1 MLLPLCLVL
10 AAAAPAQTVTPFRT
24 SVAPRIDPVF
34 GDSTSLRKTVDR
46 FLTVHTEMEQVRNEF
61 STAVH
66 GTLAE
71 VARANAPRTPK
82 ANRVCPTNAA
92 SLYGRALDAGGR
104 YLALGRELEARFR
117 EVRRADD
124 LGDAAGLTPDYRLK
138 IKQVEQLH
146 TDVMRDLQEMRVA
159 FYEQLSAEMRHAGCA
174 LTDPSNR
181 PAPEGADASVAVD
194 PSDPG
199 AWTLEDASPDPE
211 ASGKPE
217 PARVAKPAT
226 ELPATTAPAVWI
238 EIDNSHCAR
247 SSQLVI
253 DGTAYGQAPAHKK
266 TAVRTHAGPHEI
278 CVLPATEKRICGDSG
293 TLRQAYFYEGWSLV
307 VRCDK

>member
-1 MLLPLCLVL
+1 MLVPFWLVL

-46 FLTVHTEMEQVRNEF
+46 FLTVHTEMEQVRNDF

-66 GTLAE
+66 GTLSE
-71 VARANAPRTPK
+71 VAKANAPKTPK

-117 EVRRADD
+117 DIRRADD

-138 IKQVEQLH
+138 VKQVQQLH

-159 FYEQLSAEMRHAGCA
+159 FYEQLSAEMRHAGCV
-174 LTDPSNR
+174 LSETNR
-181 PAPEGADASVAVD
+181 PVPAGADSSVAVD
-194 PSDPG
+194 PSDPA
-199 AWTLEDASPDPE
+199 AWTLEDTSPDPE

-217 PARVAKPAT
+217 ATRVVKPST
-226 ELPATTAPAVWI
+226 QATTAPAVWI

-247 SSQLVI
+247 ASQLII
-253 DGTAYGQAPAHKK
+253 DGTAYGQVAGHKK

-278 CVLPATEKRICGDSG
+278 CVLPTTEKRTCGDSG